1 MTNLTSNFVALSETE
16 EIARWYDED
25 RFALVQLTW
34 NPKAQMSK
42 VEAYILD
49 TKVTEQVTFIN
60 APEYDFHQLG
70 SSLYDILI
78 LGVS

>member
-1 MTNLTSNFVALSETE
+1 MLNLNSNFVALSETE

-34 NPKAQMSK
+34 NPVAKMSK

-49 TKVTEQVTFIN
+49 TKVTEQVTFIQAN
-60 APEYDFHQLG
+60 EYDFDQLG
-70 SSLYDILI
+70 ETLYSHY
-78 LGVS
+78 VN